1 MLLAVTFKRMGGTAD
16 RIELEMIA
24 ETGKMTEQIRSFDAA
39 KAQCFKQEDRQR
51 LLAVIEAAFGNFHDF
66 NKDVRGVL
74 ASRRKLS
81 IGPPI
86 APRHSSSITVRASGG
101 MDLSGDVPEE
111 MKQVIESIKLDKQ
124 KRRRVR
130 KLRNVFRTV
139 VAASSLQHA
148 SVTVAADGSSEKES
162 VPEDVQV

>member
-1 MLLAVTFKRMGGTAD
+1 M
-16 RIELEMIA
+16 
-24 ETGKMTEQIRSFDAA
+24 
-39 KAQCFKQEDRQR
+39 
-51 LLAVIEAAFGNFHDF
+51 
-66 NKDVRGVL
+66 
-74 ASRRKLS
+74 
-81 IGPPI
+81 
-86 APRHSSSITVRASGG
+86 
-101 MDLSGDVPEE
+101 SGDVPEE